1 MPCRRSGGGKLAERV
16 SAEEAQRILI
26 EGNWRFMNGIPMGP
40 NRTPMRRREL
50 VRGQRP
56 LAAVLGCSDSRVVP
70 ELVFD
75 CGMGDLFVVRL
86 AGNIADEGAL
96 GSIEYAVDRL
106 GVRLVVVLGHTRCG
120 AVGAVVQNT
129 PYPGHIEHVLGAVRA
144 GMENARADPG
154 EGYINCILAN
164 ISEAVRNVAGMSEH
178 ARELVRKRELK
189 VIGALYEIE
198 TGEVE
203 FLEEEGAG
211 GQGEPEGQAPPGE
224 GF

>member
-1 MPCRRSGGGKLAERV
+1 MPCRRSGGDGLSERV

-40 NRTPMRRREL
+40 NRAPMRRREL

-70 ELVFD
+70 EIIFD
-75 CGMGDLFVVRL
+75 CGLGDLFVARV

-96 GSIEYAVDRL
+96 GSMEYAVESL

-120 AVGAVVQNT
+120 AVGAVVQDS
-129 PYPGHIEHVLGAVRA
+129 PHSGHIEHVLGMVRK
-144 GMENARADPG
+144 GMEKARQDPG
-154 EGYINCILAN
+154 EGYVRCILAN
-164 ISEAVRNVAGMSEH
+164 IGGAVRMVAGMSEH
-178 ARELVRKRELK
+178 VRELVRKKQLM
-189 VIGALYEIE
+189 VVGALYDIE

-203 FLEEEGAG
+203 FLGEEWTRE
-211 GQGEPEGQAPPGE
+211 QGEAAGQAPPGE